1 MTEIYRVD
9 RFRVPPV
16 ARDEFWRN
24 VRRTHAVL
32 RAQPGF
38 VDDALLESGSDVVT
52 IVRWA
57 SADALPSARAAA
69 QAAHE
74 EAGFDPAAFFA
85 SAGIDADLG
94 TYSPVQDSAFR

>member
-1 MTEIYRVD
+1 MTEIFRVD
-9 RFRVPPV
+9 RFRVPPA

-32 RAQPGF
+32 RDQPGF
-38 VDDALLESGSDVVT
+38 VDDALLESGTDVVT

-57 SADALPSARAAA
+57 SADALPGARAAA

-74 EAGFDPAAFFA
+74 ARGFDPVSFFA
-85 SAGIDADLG
+85 TAGIEADLG
-94 TYSPVQDSAFR
+94 TYTAV